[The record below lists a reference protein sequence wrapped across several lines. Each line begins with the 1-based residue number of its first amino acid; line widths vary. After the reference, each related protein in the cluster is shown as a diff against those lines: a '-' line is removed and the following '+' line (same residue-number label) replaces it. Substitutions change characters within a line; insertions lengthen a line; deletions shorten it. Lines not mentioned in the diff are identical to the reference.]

1 MPNTKDLDA
10 LIEKIESIA
19 RAASAQGGD
28 AIDKILAS
36 PGRETQ
42 VKSLR
47 DTEVVSRFHKDLI
60 DGLIQIDT
68 ANQLFRLIRTILDQL
83 PFIAAGT

>member
-1 MPNTKDLDA
+1 MPNTRELDA
-10 LIEKIESIA
+10 LIERLESVV

-47 DTEVVSRFHKDLI
+47 DSEVVSRFRRDLI
-60 DGLIQIDT
+60 DGLIRIDT

-83 PFIAAGT
+83 PLIAAGA